1 MDDYRLFP
9 KVSIGVPCLLGYG
22 AGASEVRCAES
33 NQPMKEKI
41 PRRIIQTDRGRDLSL
56 LAKAA
61 TANLRLLNPDF
72 EYLFF
77 DDAQVENFIDA
88 EFPQYRSVFDTFAFR
103 IQRYDL
109 FRYLAIYRFGGF
121 YFDRDLLLASNLDDL
136 LGFSC
141 VFPFEQLTTYRFLCR
156 EYGMD
161 WEVGNYAFG
170 ATAGHP
176 FLEAIIKNCVR
187 AQKHPEWVGEMMK
200 SIPRMFG
207 SEYFVLAATGP
218 GLVSRTL
225 AEYPDVCGQVKVL
238 FPQDVRDPQNW
249 HCFGAYGVH
258 LQLGTWRKRKSV
270 VPRVLHR
277 LWESATRK
285 GLLKESVRHGAKR
298 TLEFKRSA

>member
-1 MDDYRLFP
+1 
-9 KVSIGVPCLLGYG
+9 
-22 AGASEVRCAES
+22 
-33 NQPMKEKI
+33 MKEKI
-41 PRRIIQTDRGRDLSL
+41 PRRIIQTDKDRNLPL

-61 TANLRLLNPDF
+61 TTNVRLLNPDY

-88 EFPQYRSVFDTFAFR
+88 EFPQYRSVFDSFSAR

-121 YFDRDLLLASNLDDL
+121 YFDTDLLLASNLDDL
-136 LGFSC
+136 LGFTC
-141 VFPFEQLTTYRFLCR
+141 VFPFERLTIYRFLCQ
-156 EYGMD
+156 EHGMD
-161 WEVGNYAFG
+161 WEIGNYAFG

-187 AQKHPEWVGEMMK
+187 AQTDPAWAREMTK

-207 SEYFVLAATGP
+207 DEYFVLATTGP

-225 AEYPDVCGQVKVL
+225 AEYPDACGQVKVL
-238 FPQDVRDPQNW
+238 FPEDVCDPKSW

-258 LQLGTWRKRKSV
+258 LQLGTWRKRKGV
-270 VPRVLHR
+270 VLRVLHR
-277 LWESATRK
+277 LWESATRQ
-285 GLLKESVRHGAKR
+285 GLLKESMRHGAKR
-298 TLEFKRSA
+298 TLEFKRSS